1 MPYLKWPV
9 QCSFSGP
16 DSPGLALARCGGEPA
31 LSLRLLIP
39 HTLVQ
44 ETAPWAPDASS
55 SFLEDFRFVALRP
68 KRGCRISWLA
78 ARGARLTICVIE
90 VGTYCVHYLL
100 PRSLEIGKLF
110 FFRGHQTRAL
120 TVAHLVHAPKDV
132 MLMCASRDPEPPPLI
147 ATNGFHLAIGSCSA
161 CGTPLSLSLSLC
173 LRWHEVERACQHRR
187 QHRRQTSQT
196 SRPRS
201 QWSASSL

>member
-110 FFRGHQTRAL
+110 FPRASD
-120 TVAHLVHAPKDV
+120 TGSHRCPPRPCPKRCHADV
-132 MLMCASRDPEPPPLI
+132 CEQRSRASSSHSHERFPSGDWLLLGLWH
-147 ATNGFHLAIGSCSA
+147 ASV
-161 CGTPLSLSLSLC
+161 SLSLSL
-173 LRWHEVERACQHRR
+173 
-187 QHRRQTSQT
+187 
-196 SRPRS
+196 P
-201 QWSASSL
+201 